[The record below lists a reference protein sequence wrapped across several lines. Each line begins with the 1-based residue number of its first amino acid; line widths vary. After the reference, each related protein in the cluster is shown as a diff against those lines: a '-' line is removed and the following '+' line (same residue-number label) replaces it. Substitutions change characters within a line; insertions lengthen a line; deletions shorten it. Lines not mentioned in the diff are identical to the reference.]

1 MKQLLYLVMSLVVI
15 AAIIPVTSAYVGG
28 QATVIPTVVGD
39 TSVTVLTNP
48 YSSMDAAGRT
58 AVCQGYWPG
67 SSYYDNGLGWYSNTS
82 YYNTS
87 YSPGDV
93 WIDPS
98 QILLL
103 PDYGTIGYTAG
114 LSSKTIFAVNS
125 TGGFVKIGCTLGGN
139 RLTFV
144 DQLIIRSSSMG
155 SKPVTFTGTPI
166 SGAAPTETK
175 FTLENSTFA
184 DLTRGVIWAFGDGQ
198 IVNSTATTINHTYQ
212 NEGIYTVS
220 SEYTKKY
227 EGNPKITFTRINY
240 ITVGVPN
247 ATATTHAVAR
257 DLYTGFAINGA
268 QVDMYDVENISWT
281 NTTAINGEGSI
292 TTLLGH
298 TINIWGS
305 ATGYEDDNLQGVPAV
320 DGGYYSLL
328 LRPTNLTTY
337 NSTPGNLT
345 LAVTVQDLQ
354 IPHQTLS
361 GAEVTAAWGAQYASG
376 TSNAA
381 GSVFFTVPNNTAIHL
396 SAFKSGYASGSSTH
410 ITGTT
415 NGGSTMETAIVYIGT
430 DYVTP
435 VPSVTATT
443 GPGGTVPQTV
453 DPYPCIGDGSP
464 ADTANCQRKQGS
476 MAADLIS
483 YGPDLV
489 KFFIMLTFIGG
500 IMLLNKR

>member
-1 MKQLLYLVMSLVVI
+1 MKQLLYLVMSLIII
-15 AAIIPVTSAYVGG
+15 AAIIPVTSA
-28 QATVIPTVVGD
+28 TVVTLHWEGGLPD
-39 TSVTVLTNP
+39 VWMTNSTWFTETEMCSTLAECTAYCSGRSAITP
-48 YSSMDAAGRT
+48 IYSGSAIASRT
-58 AVCQGYWPG
+58 KSYIN
-67 SSYYDNGLGWYSNTS
+67 SSGWY
-82 YYNTS
+82 
-87 YSPGDV
+87 V
-93 WIDPS
+93 PS
-98 QILLL
+98 
-103 PDYGTIGYTAG
+103 GTD
-114 LSSKTIFAVNS
+114 S
-125 TGGFVKIGCTLGGN
+125 TTLHCTDAHNGCTYTFNSANISGVAHTINCKNEGGSLQDN
-139 RLTFV
+139 YLWRTLSRPYPV
-144 DQLIIRSSSMG
+144 LIIN
-155 SKPVTFTGTPI
+155 FTGSPLNG
-166 SGAAPTETK
+166 SAPLTVGFNVSNATGMSSLTK
-175 FTLENSTFA
+175 YW
-184 DLTRGVIWAFGDGQ
+184 DFGDGHAET
-198 IVNSTATTINHTYQ
+198 STADATSHIYQ
-212 NEGIYTVS
+212 TEG
-220 SEYTKKY
+220 
-227 EGNPKITFTRINY
+227 TFTVKLLYYDYSGDLVSVQKNNY
-240 ITVGVPN
+240 ITVGAPN

-410 ITGTT
+410 ITGTA

-489 KFFIMLTFIGG
+489 KFFIMLTFTGG
-500 IMLLNKR
+500 LMLLLKR